1 MKIYFKFLDGL
12 GWIMEKILIILM
24 IAMVGVVFG
33 NIIFRFAGRSLRWAD
48 ELARLI
54 FVWIAFIGIYI
65 GFRRNVHPSFTLL
78 VKGINNKSALAGKL
92 FKLLIQVAILLF
104 LVVIIY
110 GGYLYI
116 EQAWIQT
123 TAVLRISVG
132 WKYMAAPIGGVLLML
147 EVVRN
152 IMLLFIKDKAEFEQ
166 KMFK

>member
-1 MKIYFKFLDGL
+1 
-12 GWIMEKILIILM
+12 MEKILIILM

>member
-1 MKIYFKFLDGL
+1 
-12 GWIMEKILIILM
+12 MEKILIILM

-33 NIIFRFAGRSLRWAD
+33 NIIFRFAGRPLRWAD
-48 ELARLI
+48 EIARLI
-54 FVWIAFIGIYI
+54 FVWIAFIGMYI

>member
-1 MKIYFKFLDGL
+1 
-12 GWIMEKILIILM
+12 MEKILIILM

-54 FVWIAFIGIYI
+54 FVWIAFIGMYI